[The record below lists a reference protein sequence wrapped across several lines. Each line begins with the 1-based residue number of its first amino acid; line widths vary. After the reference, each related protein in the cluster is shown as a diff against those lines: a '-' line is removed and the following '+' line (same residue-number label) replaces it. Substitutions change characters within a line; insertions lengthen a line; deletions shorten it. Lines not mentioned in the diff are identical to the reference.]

1 MGIVCGSRH
10 PQGRINESRRATRP
24 APVKL
29 KTGALD
35 PFELD
40 AICFARSKICSV
52 RTRNLPP
59 MAGTEGTLSHTPEPE
74 SPPLD
79 SHNVKADN
87 VPPEC
92 AAAIDRSR

>member
-1 MGIVCGSRH
+1 
-10 PQGRINESRRATRP
+10 
-24 APVKL
+24 
-29 KTGALD
+29 
-35 PFELD
+35 
-40 AICFARSKICSV
+40 
-52 RTRNLPP
+52 